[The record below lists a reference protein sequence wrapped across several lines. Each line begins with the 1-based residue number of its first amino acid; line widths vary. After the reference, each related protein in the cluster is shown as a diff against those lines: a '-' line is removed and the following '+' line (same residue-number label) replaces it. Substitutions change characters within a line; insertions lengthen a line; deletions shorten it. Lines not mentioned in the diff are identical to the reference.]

1 MAGIEDLIEFAET
14 SNPKI
19 VDKNKIRVY
28 RGYEKMPLKKRRI
41 FNNPQYMRRYFTENL
56 ADAKWY
62 A

>member
-41 FNNPQYMRRYFTENL
+41 LNGKRLRKLILFFG
-56 ADAKWY
+56 
-62 A
+62 

>member
-28 RGYEKMPLKKRRI
+28 RGYEKMPLKKKKNI
-41 FNNPQYMRRYFTENL
+41 
-56 ADAKWY
+56 
-62 A
+62 